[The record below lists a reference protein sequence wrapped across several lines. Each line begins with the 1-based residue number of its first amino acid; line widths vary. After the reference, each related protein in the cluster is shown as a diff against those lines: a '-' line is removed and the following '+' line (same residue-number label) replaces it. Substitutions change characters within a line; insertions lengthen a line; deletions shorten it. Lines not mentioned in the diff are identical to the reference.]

1 MAVGSV
7 LAQGTWVEEVG
18 NVVAY
23 YQLISPSVE
32 WTPYIDAL
40 TRARDGLRRGDQL
53 FVTAAMDEF
62 DSMLRQKAYG
72 IDGAMA
78 EELYNLALT
87 IRSPYEEGLG
97 VPTSSER
104 ERNRLMISPA
114 MKINMQPQDRVWC
127 HEGGC
132 DEWIADPNA
141 G

>member
-1 MAVGSV
+1 VRVLVHGSRV
-7 LAQGTWVEEVG
+7 SLGSRDLGRRSGKRRGLLSTDLAQRRV
-18 NVVAY
+18 
-23 YQLISPSVE
+23 
-32 WTPYIDAL
+32 DAL
-40 TRARDGLRRGDQL
+40 YRRIN
-53 FVTAAMDEF
+53 AMDEF